1 MQGLEVNLRVP
12 APILYLAIA
21 ASLFM
26 NLVNINLVG
35 MVADNQKANT
45 VLLCQRVQPTTTAVN
60 DANGTFHSV
69 IQNSLDNALGRINT
83 PKELPSDKKTV
94 QQDQVFLP
102 KFHTAT
108 PPKCNGFK

>member
-1 MQGLEVNLRVP
+1 MTFRIP
-12 APILYLAIA
+12 APILYVAIA

-26 NLVNINLVG
+26 NVVNINLVS
-35 MVADNQKANT
+35 MVADSQKANT
-45 VLLCQRVQPTTTAVN
+45 MLLCQRVQPTTQAVN

-69 IQNSLDNALGRINT
+69 IQNSLTNAIGRINT

-94 QQDQVFLP
+94 QQDQIFLP

-108 PPKCNGFK
+108 APSCKGFK